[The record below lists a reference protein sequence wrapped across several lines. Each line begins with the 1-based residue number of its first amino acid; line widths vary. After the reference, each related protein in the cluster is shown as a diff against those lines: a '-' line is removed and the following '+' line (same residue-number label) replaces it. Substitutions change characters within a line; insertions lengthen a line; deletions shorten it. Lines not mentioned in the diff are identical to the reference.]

1 MDNLKGNND
10 AVSYMETNYPE
21 MSNEYKRIMQEQYE
35 LFCRKNKNYG
45 VGNIALG
52 TDLKSANDRK
62 LSLMGIWF
70 RVADKMNRLKQLVL
84 FNDTD
89 EVGESVTDT
98 FQDLSNYSIIAQI
111 VRNGKWG
118 K

>member
-1 MDNLKGNND
+1 MDNLKGVND
-10 AVSYMETNYPE
+10 AVTYMETNYPE
-21 MSNEYKRIMQEQYE
+21 MSNEYKRIIHEQYE
-35 LFCRKNKNYG
+35 MFCRKNKNYG

-52 TDLKSANDRK
+52 TDLKSDKDKR

-70 RVADKMNRLKQLVL
+70 RISDKINRLRQLII
-84 FNDTD
+84 FNDKD
-89 EVGESVTDT
+89 EVGESSVDT

-111 VRNGKWG
+111 VINGKWG